1 MAALGVL
8 LIVTMPALSAQHAQ
22 TREGFWIG
30 LGGGWGDAVLSCSPN
45 CTFTQAAKGGAA
57 TAWLKLGGT
66 LRRDVLLG
74 VELNAW
80 LKNASSSAGAS
91 RNTAGAAD

>member
-1 MAALGVL
+1 MRAVPRVLCSVAMLLLLASSAGAAQY
-8 LIVTMPALSAQHAQ
+8 PQ

-66 LRRDVLLG
+66 LRPELRQHMLL
-74 VELNAW
+74 ELRH
-80 LKNASSSAGAS
+80 L
-91 RNTAGAAD
+91 